1 MFDGLSLKIIN
12 GELRASVRGQVSD
25 KRRSDFE
32 GGRCIYVY
40 TGESNLLPEMVTY
53 CSGKLSNKLDR

>member
-1 MFDGLSLKIIN
+1 MFDALSLKIIN
-12 GELRASVRGQVSD
+12 AKLRASVRGQVSD

-32 GGRCIYVY
+32 GGRCIHI
-40 TGESNLLPEMVTY
+40 GESNLLPEMVAY